1 MIFKFFG
8 INEGLKPRRST
19 PKKSNYP
26 KDRLQIFGWIKVVFL
41 GLSGLKVRRRKF
53 FRVTIRIGKRERAFI
68 LTAQIFGVD
77 LLRGPLFILFFKKV
91 FMSPVSEEDVPGYH
105 KFIAHPMDFCQ
116 MQKKFEMG
124 QYKRVADI
132 RSDFLLMM
140 NNCATFNRDNKYFYD
155 YGQRIRQICR

>member
-1 MIFKFFG
+1 
-8 INEGLKPRRST
+8 
-19 PKKSNYP
+19 
-26 KDRLQIFGWIKVVFL
+26 
-41 GLSGLKVRRRKF
+41 
-53 FRVTIRIGKRERAFI
+53 
-68 LTAQIFGVD
+68 
-77 LLRGPLFILFFKKV
+77 
-91 FMSPVSEEDVPGYH
+91 MSPVSEEDVPGYR

-155 YGQRIRQICR
+155 YGQRIRQIGLKVIRSAEIEESRISQVFFYVFGILKILKNFLDPSNGRNLY